1 MPSHSLLYHVFMKR
15 VVKDVDL
22 IGRVSFVTSVCE
34 VLFLLFHFLRYDDAR
49 KYRAVCALLEDIQ
62 LHLAKIVCTLLVLA
76 RQTAIRV
83 LKVAYRRELKVILYS
98 SSTLVVLPNIKTIY
112 D

>member
-34 VLFLLFHFLRYDDAR
+34 VLFLLFHFLWYDDAR
-49 KYRAVCALLEDIQ
+49 K
-62 LHLAKIVCTLLVLA
+62 
-76 RQTAIRV
+76 
-83 LKVAYRRELKVILYS
+83 
-98 SSTLVVLPNIKTIY
+98 
-112 D
+112 